1 MGKMG
6 VRLLSRYKGGDLVE
20 QYQVGKVY
28 QFIPGVYVRYEGNG
42 LYTGVENPNAAAE
55 AQALKDKLGALYKQ
69 LYSGD
74 KTVIPEIEK
83 LSNTELTNKSAYDS
97 YIGNQDQLDSMINAG
112 FVNTPTGYKTKTQQ
126 AQVFADQ
133 AIAQAKIYAAELA
146 KVGGDVSQ
154 VSAAGLT
161 AKMGM
166 LKSLKKEMSIIGG
179 GYNDYN
185 EESITM
191 LANNLASGKYKPNSY
206 EPKTQKQPNKAL
218 TPSWIPVAPTA
229 STTQSTTKQ
238 APLPTQK
245 QYNPLSTKTQGY
257 IATQKAPAATK
268 PISTTTTSG
277 YNPAVTKSRMSQA
290 IQQPTYNKTDTTALK
305 QKGWI
310 IKKII

>member
-1 MGKMG
+1 M
-6 VRLLSRYKGGDLVE
+6 
-20 QYQVGKVY
+20 
-28 QFIPGVYVRYEGNG
+28 
-42 LYTGVENPNAAAE
+42 
-55 AQALKDKLGALYKQ
+55 GALYKQ

-83 LSNTELTNKSAYDS
+83 LSNAKLTNKSAYDF

-133 AIAQAKIYAAELA
+133 AIAQSKIYTAELA
-146 KVGGDVSQ
+146 KVGGDASQ

-166 LKSLKKEMSIIGG
+166 LNSLKKEMSIIGG

-191 LANNLASGKYKPNSY
+191 LANNLASGNLKPNSY

-218 TPSWIPVAPTA
+218 TPSWSPVAPTT

-245 QYNPLSTKTQGY
+245 QYNPLATRTQGY
-257 IATQKAPAATK
+257 IVTQKAPAATK
-268 PISTTTTSG
+268 QTPQTTTSTTSG
-277 YNPAVTKSRMSQA
+277 YTPSATKSRMSQA
-290 IQQPTYNKTDTTALK
+290 IQQPTYNQTDITALK
-305 QKGWI
+305 QKDWV

>member
-1 MGKMG
+1 MMATQF
-6 VRLLSRYKGGDLVE
+6 E
-20 QYQVGKVY
+20 VGKAYEFLPGAWGIY
-28 QFIPGVYVRYEGNG
+28 QGNG
-42 LYTGVENPNAAAE
+42 GFLGVENPNAAAE
-55 AQALKDKLGALYKQ
+55 AHATKDKLGALYKQ
-69 LYSGD
+69 LYDGD

-83 LSNTELTNKSAYDS
+83 LSKAELTNKSAYDF

-112 FVNTPTGYKTKTQQ
+112 FVNAPTGYKTKKQQ

-133 AIAQAKIYAAELA
+133 AIAQSKIYTAELA
-146 KVGGDVSQ
+146 KVGGDASQ

-166 LKSLKKEMSIIGG
+166 LNSLKKEMSIIGG

-191 LANNLASGKYKPNSY
+191 LANNLASGNLTPNSY
-206 EPKTQKQPNKAL
+206 ESRTQKQPNKAL

-245 QYNPLSTKTQGY
+245 QYNPLATRTQGY
-257 IATQKAPAATK
+257 IVTQKAPAATK
-268 PISTTTTSG
+268 QTPQTMTSTISG
-277 YNPAVTKSRMSQA
+277 YTPSATKSRMSQA
-290 IQQPTYNKTDTTALK
+290 IQQPTYNQTDTTALK
-305 QKGWI
+305 QKDWV

>member
-1 MGKMG
+1 MMATQF
-6 VRLLSRYKGGDLVE
+6 E
-20 QYQVGKVY
+20 VGKAYEYFPGAWGIY
-28 QFIPGVYVRYEGNG
+28 QGNG
-42 LYTGVENPNAAAE
+42 GFLGVENPNAAAE
-55 AQALKDKLGALYKQ
+55 ARATKDKLGALYKQ

-83 LSNTELTNKSAYDS
+83 LSKAELTNKSAYDS

-166 LKSLKKEMSIIGG
+166 LNSLKKEMSIIGG

-191 LANNLASGKYKPNSY
+191 LANNLASGNLKPNSY

-229 STTQSTTKQ
+229 STTQSTTTKQ
-238 APLPTQK
+238 ESSPTQK
-245 QYNPLSTKTQGY
+245 QYNPLATRTQGY
-257 IATQKAPAATK
+257 IVTQKAPAATK
-268 PISTTTTSG
+268 QTPQTMTSTADWYTPS
-277 YNPAVTKSRMSQA
+277 ATKSRMSQA
-290 IQQPTYNKTDTTALK
+290 IQQPTYNQTDTTALK
-305 QKGWI
+305 QKDWV